1 MVTATEPAEITPL
14 LVASVNG
21 QVIDSASNPW
31 GFAVLQ
37 FSLFVPS
44 GQKPIELS
52 TGLVIPNPPPVVC
65 DASGNFTTALQKTD
79 GVVPNALWQL
89 TIFPFNNLY
98 SGQTLEPF
106 QMLGPLNLTSMIQT
120 QLPPHAD
127 PPLILPMSNS
137 GTAGQSLLNGSTYFD
152 VEAQELFIR
161 NPATGTYI
169 PIGPAAAPPP
179 PTQQTLHGIT
189 AMVAGVLTINFATP
203 FSANPAVTGSII
215 DGSPAGSATVPNIW
229 IGTISGTS
237 AQFRCSNAASTDFI
251 SWIAA
256 GPL

>member
-1 MVTATEPAEITPL
+1 MTATEPTEITPL
-14 LVASVNG
+14 LIASVNG
-21 QVIDSASNPW
+21 QVIDAAGNPW

-65 DASGNFTTALQKTD
+65 DASGNFATALQKTD
-79 GVVPNALWQL
+79 SVVPGALWQL
-89 TIFPFNNLY
+89 IIFPFNNRY
-98 SGQTLEPF
+98 SGHILEPF
-106 QMLGPLNLTSMIQT
+106 QMLGPLNLTSMIQA
-120 QLPPHAD
+120 QLPPHVD
-127 PPLILPMSNS
+127 TPLVLPMSNS
-137 GTAGQSLLNGSTYFD
+137 GTVGQSPLNGSVYFD
-152 VEAQELFIR
+152 VEAQELFVR

-189 AMVAGVLTINFATP
+189 AMVAGILTLTFSPP
-203 FSANPAVTGSII
+203 FSTNPAVTGTII
-215 DGSPAGSATVPNIW
+215 DGSPAGTVTVPNIW
-229 IGTISGTS
+229 IGSIGLTS
-237 AQFRCSNAASTDFI
+237 AVFRCSNASSTDFI
-251 SWIAA
+251 SWVAT